1 MLKNKIK
8 RFLQKYSLLN
18 DNNIYDING
27 LPINVGDFISYNY
40 FYWQE
45 GSSEYYFHTEP
56 QNSWWN
62 VEAYIEQKES
72 KVIMYKGSLCIK
84 CYNELRSLKE
94 IIEQQAN
101 LLDDFVMMHEGKE
114 LDIFLQESVFVNR
127 SAPIEEVKEL
137 FKQFKIIIK

>member
-27 LPINVGDFISYNY
+27 LSINVGDFISYNY

-45 GSSEYYFHTEP
+45 GSSEDYFHTEP

-62 VEAYIEQKES
+62 IEAYIEENS
-72 KVIMYKGSLCIK
+72 SIVSMYKGSLCVK
-84 CYNELRSLKE
+84 CYNEFRSLKE
-94 IIEQQAN
+94 IIEQQEN
-101 LLDDFVMMHEGKE
+101 LLDDFAMMHKGEE
-114 LDIFLQESVFVNR
+114 LDIFLQESVFENR
-127 SAPIEEVKEL
+127 TATIDEVKNL
-137 FKQFKIIIK
+137 FSEFEIIK

>member
-45 GSSEYYFHTEP
+45 GSSEYYFHT
-56 QNSWWN
+56 
-62 VEAYIEQKES
+62 
-72 KVIMYKGSLCIK
+72 
-84 CYNELRSLKE
+84 
-94 IIEQQAN
+94 
-101 LLDDFVMMHEGKE
+101 
-114 LDIFLQESVFVNR
+114 
-127 SAPIEEVKEL
+127 
-137 FKQFKIIIK
+137 

>member
-1 MLKNKIK
+1 MKNKIK
-8 RFLQKYSLLN
+8 RFFQKYSILS

-45 GSSEYYFHTEP
+45 GSSEDYFHTEP

-62 VEAYIEQKES
+62 VEAYVEENLS
-72 KVIMYKGSLCIK
+72 MVSMYNGSLCIK

-101 LLDDFVMMHEGKE
+101 LLDDFAMMHEGNE
-114 LDIFLQESVFVNR
+114 LDIFLQESVFENR
-127 SAPIEEVKEL
+127 AATIEEVKEL

>member
-1 MLKNKIK
+1 
-8 RFLQKYSLLN
+8 
-18 DNNIYDING
+18 
-27 LPINVGDFISYNY
+27 
-40 FYWQE
+40 
-45 GSSEYYFHTEP
+45 
-56 QNSWWN
+56 
-62 VEAYIEQKES
+62 
-72 KVIMYKGSLCIK
+72 MYKGSLCIK